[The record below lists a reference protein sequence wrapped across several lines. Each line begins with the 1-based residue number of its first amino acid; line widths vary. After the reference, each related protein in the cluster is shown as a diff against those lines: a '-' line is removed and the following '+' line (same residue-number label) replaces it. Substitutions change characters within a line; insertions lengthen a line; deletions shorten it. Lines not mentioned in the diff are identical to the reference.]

1 MKFEVYDDFISPT
14 YQNIIE
20 GLLSDHNTRWSYQ
33 SHMDYGEY
41 GAPQFLIG
49 ILDNGNVGD
58 QMLHFALLGLVS
70 KIIDEQLPDRIN
82 TRIRAIL
89 QTPLVDAPKHYIPH
103 TDDRGSEF
111 WSCIYYVNDATGD
124 TYLFDQKTDEVNNPM
139 NLNWNP
145 SDSLSPKKGRLIKFP
160 SQNFHAGSSPKSDR
174 RMLLNFNFA
183 KR

>member
-33 SHMDYGEY
+33 QHMDYGTY
-41 GAPQFLIG
+41 GSPQFLIG
-49 ILDNGNVGD
+49 VLDNGNVGD

-70 KIIDEQLPDRIN
+70 KIIDEQLPGRIN

-124 TYLFDQKTDEVNNPM
+124 TYLFDQKTDDVNNP
-139 NLNWNP
+139 LDFNWEP
-145 SDSLSPKKGRLIKFP
+145 IDSVSPKKGRLIMFP
-160 SQNFHAGSSPKSDR
+160 SQHFHAGSSPKSDR

-183 KR
+183 KI

>member
-1 MKFEVYDDFISPT
+1 
-14 YQNIIE
+14 
-20 GLLSDHNTRWSYQ
+20 
-33 SHMDYGEY
+33 MDYGEY
-41 GAPQFLIG
+41 GLSISNC
-49 ILDNGNVGD
+49 IDNGNVGD

-139 NLNWNP
+139 NFNWNP
-145 SDSLSPKKGRLIKFP
+145 SDSVSPKKGRLIIFP